1 MSDDSDE
8 ISITTELTRGTS
20 TDDRDKIKAEVS
32 AASVDELEHKLER
45 VRRQLEDWAEEVRD
59 IQPENSRG
67 RRRLADDQSELGEV
81 DA

>member
-1 MSDDSDE
+1 MSEDDA

-20 TDDRDKIKAEVS
+20 TDDRDKIRAEVS
-32 AASVDELEHKLER
+32 AASVDELDAKLER
-45 VRRQLEDWAEEVRD
+45 VRRRLEDWADEVRD

-81 DA
+81 ET